1 MSRKG
6 LRSAIII
13 PAQLPALGA
22 QSTDQNRQF
31 AASVYRP
38 DDQRAKLIRQA
49 LLYV

>member
-6 LRSAIII
+6 LRSTIII
-13 PAQLPALGA
+13 LAQLQHLGT

-38 DDQRAKLIRQA
+38 DDLRAKPIRQA